1 MCLFCA
7 RRPPLRQQACF
18 ESQQS
23 KALADTSLVL
33 GELHRLRGELSS
45 KRLQA
50 ARKAHLQK
58 MDRVLTEQSRLASQ
72 IAPVLATMQSQYERL
87 SQAVV
92 QALHRVQIE
101 GITGLSADDAS
112 VGGTLREAR
121 NTLAASSALLAPHL
135 DRFES
140 LAQATQGLSGV
151 VEREV
156 EEVSSLYE
164 RVRHACALESQER
177 ALRIED
183 MQRGKAEQMLQTI
196 LRGAADRT
204 QERMT
209 FRY

>member
-1 MCLFCA
+1 MV
-7 RRPPLRQQACF
+7 
-18 ESQQS
+18 
-23 KALADTSLVL
+23 LA
-33 GELHRLRGELSS
+33 ELHRLRGELAS
-45 KRLQA
+45 KQLQA

-58 MDRVLTEQSRLASQ
+58 MDRVLNEQSRLAAQ
-72 IAPVLATMQSQYERL
+72 IAPVLQQMQAQYEQL

-92 QALHRVQIE
+92 QALHRVQID
-101 GITGLSADDAS
+101 GITGTDDPQVVSALQSARHTLS
-112 VGGTLREAR
+112 
-121 NTLAASSALLAPHL
+121 ASSALLSPHL
-135 DRFES
+135 SQFES
-140 LAQATQGLSGV
+140 LAQSAAGLSGV
-151 VEREV
+151 VGREV